1 MEVGD
6 ISEIELMVQLKKVW
20 TILWV
25 EICVDDFGIV
35 QLQCKLFNDLKRILD
50 MYPIFWNMKYLRQLI
65 PVK

>member
-20 TILWV
+20 TILWA
-25 EICVDDFGIV
+25 EIYVNDFGIV
-35 QLQCKLFNDLKRILD
+35 QLQCKLFNELKRILD